1 LEPSRLKLMKELAI
15 LNFGKKAKYKGWSFN
30 IRSSIQGQ
38 VEADSIPTSIE
49 LGSGSIPSN
58 MRTQK
63 LDTTPVSKREQ
74 TLYQDPCKQHLYE
87 MYIEI
92 IHKRFP

>member
-1 LEPSRLKLMKELAI
+1 VTV
-15 LNFGKKAKYKGWSFN
+15 LNFRKKAKYKGWSFT
-30 IRSSIQGQ
+30 IHSGIQGQ
-38 VEADSIPTSIE
+38 FEADSIPISVE

-58 MRTQK
+58 VRTQE
-63 LDTTPVSKREQ
+63 LNTTPESKREQ
-74 TLYQDPCKQHLYE
+74 TPYLDPCKQHLHE